1 MKTRKYLIKMM
12 MTAVLLIA
20 VAAVCYLA
28 VSPVSASESP
38 AGFVKEDG
46 ETFFYK
52 NGHKVTGWLSYEG
65 SRFYFYRSSSTA
77 SGEKHTK
84 GAMAT
89 GWQLIDGEKFYF
101 FRSRKTESGEEHAK
115 GAMATGWQMID
126 GVKYYFYRSSST
138 GSGLSHT
145 KGTLATGWQK
155 IDGYKY
161 YFYRSSDGSHLKGE
175 MAKGWQTIEGSR
187 YYFFKSAKTYGR
199 SGIMATGAR
208 NIDDRGCVFAA
219 DGKLLKTDMYGW
231 YKVNGDYYFC
241 DRKSGKM
248 VKDKTVNCIKIG
260 KDGKAVKDKYSE
272 EKIPVMIRAREII
285 GEICKKDDSI
295 KEKQWKCYEYVAK
308 PPYLFKHYPLKK
320 YRDKYACFT
329 AIYANN
335 ILNAYGDQDKIGG
348 ECVAESAAL
357 GYLYNELDFGTVYL
371 CDDGGHAWIE
381 IDGRTWD
388 PLFVEAKGKQWYN
401 RKGYAYRALNKTE
414 I

>member
-1 MKTRKYLIKMM
+1 MI

-20 VAAVCYLA
+20 AAAVCYA
-28 VSPVSASESP
+28 AGSPVFADTTPE
-38 AGFVKEDG
+38 GFVRKDG
-46 ETFFYK
+46 DTFFYK
-52 NGHKVTGWLSYEG
+52 NGKKVTGWLSYEG
-65 SRFYFYRSSSTA
+65 QRFYFFRSSSTG
-77 SGEKHTK
+77 SGAKHTK

-101 FRSRKTESGEEHAK
+101 FRSRKTSSGDEHSK
-115 GAMATGWQMID
+115 GAM
-126 GVKYYFYRSSST
+126 
-138 GSGLSHT
+138 
-145 KGTLATGWQK
+145 ATGWQK
-155 IDGYKY
+155 IDGYKF
-161 YFYRSSDGSHLKGE
+161 YFFTSTKGSHVKGE
-175 MAKGWQTIEGSR
+175 MAKGWQTIEGNR
-187 YYFFKSAKTYGR
+187 YYFFKTAKTYGR

-208 NIDDRGCVFAA
+208 NIDDKGCVFAK

-231 YKVNGDYYFC
+231 YKVDGSYYFC
-241 DRKSGKM
+241 DRKSGTM
-248 VKDKTVNCIKIG
+248 RKDKTVNCIKLG
-260 KDGKAVKDKYSE
+260 KDGKAPKDKYSE

-285 GEICKKDDSI
+285 EEICDKGDSLKD
-295 KEKQWKCYEYVAK
+295 KQWKCYEYVAK
-308 PPYLFKHYPLKK
+308 PPYLFKCYPLKK
-320 YRDKYACFT
+320 FRDKFACFT

-335 ILNAYGDQDKIGG
+335 ILNAYGDQKTPGG
-348 ECVAESAAL
+348 DCVTESAAL